1 MTDPANDITNTVST
15 RLDSIDFIRGVVL
28 LGILVMNIV
37 GFAMPQSAYF
47 TPRHVAGYDWGN
59 LDGANGVIQ
68 QTMHFLAEG
77 KFISIFAMLFGVGV
91 FIQRDR
97 AIAAGHGLWQQ
108 NARMIVL
115 MLIGLLHAHLL
126 WYGDILFSYAV
137 VACVAVLCVRLRP
150 LSQLAI
156 GVVSITIPLL
166 IFIGLGA
173 LTYSVETPGML
184 DDTRAEMVPTDS
196 LIAGE
201 IAAYRGP
208 YLGQFADRSTA
219 SVYMQTVG
227 LVMFT
232 GPLTFGLMLVG
243 MSLYRWGWFTTPLNL
258 KTASTSMLLLICGF
272 AIQAAGTFG
281 NFRTGDDVFYLMLI
295 WFPTFTMGMWLVAIG
310 YAKALATCALCF
322 PSSVT
327 RWFTDVGRMSL
338 SNYLLQTILC
348 TSLFYGHGLGWF
360 ATMDRVA
367 LVPVVLGVWAVNLIF
382 SRLWLSAFPIGP
394 AEWVYR
400 RGAKL
405 IGG

>member
-1 MTDPANDITNTVST
+1 
-15 RLDSIDFIRGVVL
+15 
-28 LGILVMNIV
+28 
-37 GFAMPQSAYF
+37 
-47 TPRHVAGYDWGN
+47 
-59 LDGANGVIQ
+59 
-68 QTMHFLAEG
+68 MHFLAEG

-97 AIAAGHGLWQQ
+97 AIAAGHGLWQH

-173 LTYSVETPGML
+173 LTYSVDTPGML
-184 DDTRAEMVPTDS
+184 DDTRAEMLPTDS

-227 LVMFT
+227 LVMLT

-295 WFPTFTMGMWLVAIG
+295 WFPTFTLGMWLVAIG
-310 YAKALATCALCF
+310 FAKALATCALCF

-400 RGAKL
+400 RSAKL